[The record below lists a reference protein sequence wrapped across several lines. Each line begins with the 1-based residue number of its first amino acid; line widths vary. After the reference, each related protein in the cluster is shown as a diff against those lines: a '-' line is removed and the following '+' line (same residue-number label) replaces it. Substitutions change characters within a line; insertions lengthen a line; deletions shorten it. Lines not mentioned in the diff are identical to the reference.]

1 MKCNQFFTRS
11 QALLISLFPLPPPIH
26 RLAILVTPTF
36 EVFSDVLIKLSEAV
50 LFVLWDGPL
59 SKNFFF
65 LGSNDG
71 GTEDTDYGGR
81 RPFGDGTH

>member
-1 MKCNQFFTRS
+1 VKCNQFFTRS

-50 LFVLWDGPL
+50 LLYSGTAH
-59 SKNFFF
+59 SAKNFFV
-65 LGSNDG
+65 GSNDG